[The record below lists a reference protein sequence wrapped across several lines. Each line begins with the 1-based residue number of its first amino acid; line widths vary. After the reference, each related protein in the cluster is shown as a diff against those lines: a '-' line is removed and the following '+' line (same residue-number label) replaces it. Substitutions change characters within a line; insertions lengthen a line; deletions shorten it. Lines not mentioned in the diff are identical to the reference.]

1 MTESKFIDPVDEY
14 VHIYN
19 QVFGSVELWMSIP
32 LMTFV
37 CGFVAAVHMFST
49 ILGGGIGKNGSTV
62 AVSWFLKHFLPAI
75 VHQRKRLW
83 PKLLQYYR
91 NNHHFVEISIFSVF
105 MDIFTSVLASLYFH
119 SVCRMQF
126 SRLDYI
132 LFDYFYIVLVSVL

>member
-1 MTESKFIDPVDEY
+1 MTESKLIDPVDEY

-91 NNHHFVEISIFSVF
+91 NNHHFVEN
-105 MDIFTSVLASLYFH
+105 
-119 SVCRMQF
+119 
-126 SRLDYI
+126 LDLLCIYG
-132 LFDYFYIVLVSVL
+132 YFYIGSGVSLFLLRVSHAIQ